1 MTTQALFGAPHHPV
15 VVTPRADAG
24 LDALLDDLSARPTW
38 MPGLLVEHG
47 GVLLRGFRIDDA
59 PRFQRCAEALG
70 AVTGSYAG
78 GNSPRTQVAG
88 DVFTSTEFPASETIS
103 LHQEMSYLPQPPRRL
118 FFHCQIPAPLG
129 GQTTLAHAGDVLRAL
144 PPAIVDAFRARRL
157 RYVRTFHPEG
167 RLGKTWQSTW
177 GTDDCA
183 TVERAIVDQGSAFR
197 WLDDGGLRVE
207 TLCDGLARHPATG
220 EELWFNQAEQW
231 HASALAP
238 ATRALLEAS
247 FGAGNLAH
255 HCEFEDGPIAE
266 DMLAQIRATLRAN
279 RLLFDWRRGDV
290 LMVDNL
296 TLMHGREPFRG
307 SRRTLVILSR
317 S

>member
-1 MTTQALFGAPHHPV
+1 MPTRALFSAPHHPV
-15 VVTPRADAG
+15 VITPTADGG
-24 LDALLDDLSARPTW
+24 LDALIDDLAARPTW
-38 MPGLLVEHG
+38 MRGLLIEHG

-59 PRFQRCAEALG
+59 AQFQRCAAALG

-103 LHQEMSYLPQPPRRL
+103 LHQEMSYLPRPPRRL
-118 FFHCQIPAPLG
+118 FFHCQVPATLG

-144 PPAIVDAFRARRL
+144 PAAVVQAFQGRRL
-157 RYVRTFHPEG
+157 RYVRTFQPEG
-167 RLGKTWQSTW
+167 RLGKTWQATW
-177 GTDDCA
+177 HTDDRVQ
-183 TVERAIVDQGSAFR
+183 VERAIAAQGSTFQ
-197 WLDDGGLRVE
+197 WLADGGLRVE
-207 TLCDGLARHPATG
+207 TLCDGLATHPVTG
-220 EELWFNQAEQW
+220 QKLWFNQAEQW

-238 ATRALLEAS
+238 ATRALLEQS

-266 DMLAQIRATLRAN
+266 DMLDEIRATLRAN
-279 RLLFDWRRGDV
+279 RLLFDWRRGDL
-290 LMVDNL
+290 LMIDNL
-296 TLMHGREPFRG
+296 ALMHGREPFRG
-307 SRRTLVILSR
+307 SRRTLVILSE